1 MTRNVS
7 TRLRRACEVQVRPD
21 VRDDHLVLAVR
32 GVLSSPSV
40 DGAIGRVLETHLLD
54 RGRVVVDLSRA
65 EVPQDLAVGL
75 FPAALAGAGGWPQA
89 RLVLAR
95 ADAPTTRTLQAA
107 RVHLTVPVATTLDEA
122 GALLDVRP
130 TRVARDHALPYDPI
144 APALARASVA
154 SACEDWGLDGDA
166 HDAAA
171 SVVTELVENAVVHA
185 GTECVLHLELDRRC
199 LQIAVRDRGPTGPG
213 RPPVGVA
220 LDRGYGLLMVEGLSR
235 GWGVTP
241 HADGTTVWAVL
252 DVEDP
257 LV

>member
-1 MTRNVS
+1 MNQNVS
-7 TRLRRACEVQVRPD
+7 TRLRRACEVQVRQD
-21 VRDDHLVLAVR
+21 VRGDHLVLTVR

-40 DGAIGRVLETHLLD
+40 DGAVRRALETHLLD

-65 EVPQDLAVGL
+65 DVPQDVTVGL

-95 ADAPTTRTLQAA
+95 PDTPTTRMLQAA

-122 GALLDVRP
+122 RALLDVRP
-130 TRVARDHALPYDPI
+130 RRVARDHALPYDLV

-154 SACEDWGLDGDA
+154 SACEDWGLDGDV

-171 SVVTELVENAVVHA
+171 TVVTELVGNAVVHA

-199 LQIAVRDRGPTGPG
+199 LQIAVRDRGPAGPG
-213 RPPVGVA
+213 RPPVAVA

-252 DVEDP
+252 GVENP